1 MSTKPSAPQPQ
12 QIRQIL
18 AGTAGPSRLAED
30 ISLQYAYF
38 DGNAKLG
45 RQLNT
50 TFAEW
55 VAGRTYAATLPWPNP
70 LDKNS
75 LPAERGAILAQSDD
89 DPDLVRGRA
98 EDVLGLTWLFIDCDD
113 GTSPASLKQALAEAD
128 VCFLL
133 TESATSRRDGA
144 PLKWHLFLPLDEIVS
159 LPSRG
164 GLQPDAAA
172 DLLQLHKQWWRDV
185 RRHVVKLLFTMGR
198 VPDDTRDDT
207 SIDTL
212 ERKAFVPHCPIDGA
226 QRAVYSQG
234 GRCLNLKAFL
244 TATKFAQ
251 PEPPGVGILA
261 SLPDS
266 RRGRGAVAVA
276 GAGGAATGQGDGKAT
291 ATPATPTPG
300 ETTGTLLYKVF
311 GYFGMLGPHQGQG
324 KYFVRC
330 PWAENHNGG
339 RGQDHLDSS
348 TVIFTTGSTTGGFK
362 CQHEG
367 GGIPGQCS
375 MASAADVLRWA
386 RRKGVPA
393 AVLPDRGG
401 FGALGASDAEA
412 AAETI
417 GDNGAEAEKTSRNDS
432 ETAEAK
438 VVTAAAPTTVATA
451 APTTTSTT
459 TITPAQ
465 PPQPRRK
472 KPVPTASPQA
482 FPLAA
487 DTATPAP
494 PSASPTQQ
502 GAEKIEIEITE
513 DLITMRD
520 LAVKAI
526 ANHDRIFKIDGKLFD
541 RVEPD
546 DALDRKGQPRAAWL
560 RKTAAPHLTVEIQR
574 TSTWFK
580 VARTAKSVEKVAA
593 RPDSQVIATVLA
605 AGSYPGVRELRG
617 IVSTPVFRPDG
628 TLLQK
633 AGYDHQLHVIYEP
646 GQVRPDPIPLEPS
659 RQQCEEALA
668 DLRYVLVDFPFEEPD
683 LAAAVWL
690 SAIFTKLLRF
700 AFSGNIPLLAAS
712 AGMASSGKGKLPDTA
727 AIITEGAEAE
737 KRNYTGDDAEDE
749 RVIGSTVAD
758 EVPVAVLDNIKRGI
772 ALASAA
778 FEMYLT
784 TPKFATRRIGTSENI
799 RVEKGSWTD
808 TLWWATGNDLTTS
821 GDMARRVLRIAI
833 NDRTG
838 RPEDR
843 EVAEADLEGYCKTN
857 RKRLL
862 TAALTLLSGFF
873 AARRKGW
880 AVELPPFA
888 SFEAWSIVR
897 HAVVWCGLPDPF
909 LARGKV
915 SEDAVRADFGFT
927 VEHLRKVL
935 RDKPMHMKR
944 IVDILRADA
953 EKTMASRMYDE
964 VWSFFIDRGVKLDG
978 RDVSGASSALG
989 RFLKDYNGQVYV
1001 AADGKCWQLW
1011 IGRDRCGSLVSIV
1024 ETTGA

>member
-1 MSTKPSAPQPQ
+1 MSTKPQQPQPQ
-12 QIRQIL
+12 QIRQVL
-18 AGTAGPSRLAED
+18 AETSGPSRIADD
-30 ISLQYAYF
+30 ITLQYAYF

-45 RQLNT
+45 KQLNT

-55 VAGRTYAATLPWPNP
+55 VERRAYAATLPWPNP

-75 LPAERGAILAQSDD
+75 LPSERGAILAQSDD

-113 GTSPASLKQALAEAD
+113 GTSPVSLRQALAEAD
-128 VCFLL
+128 ICFLL

-212 ERKAFVPHCPIDGA
+212 ERKAFIPHCPIDGA

-266 RRGRGAVAVA
+266 RRRG
-276 GAGGAATGQGDGKAT
+276 GAAAAATGQDGKAT
-291 ATPATPTPG
+291 STVATAATASTPG

-330 PWAENHNGG
+330 PWSENHNGG

-393 AVLPDRGG
+393 AVLPDRNG

-412 AAETI
+412 AAETAEAV
-417 GDNGAEAEKTSRNDS
+417 AEAEAVAVAVAETTSRDDG
-432 ETAEAK
+432 ETAA
-438 VVTAAAPTTVATA
+438 TATATA
-451 APTTTSTT
+451 ATTSPSTH
-459 TITPAQ
+459 PAS
-465 PPQPRRK
+465 PPSPPSPPQQPRRK
-472 KPVPTASPQA
+472 KPVPKASAQA
-482 FPLAA
+482 FPLIGDVAI
-487 DTATPAP
+487 PAP
-494 PSASPTQQ
+494 PSASPVQQ
-502 GAEKIEIEITE
+502 GADKVEIEITE
-513 DLITMRD
+513 DLIIMRD
-520 LAVKAI
+520 LAIRAI
-526 ANHDRIFKIDGKLFD
+526 SNHERIFKIDGKLFD
-541 RVEPD
+541 RVDPD

-574 TSTWFK
+574 TSSWFR
-580 VARTAKSVEKVAA
+580 VARTAKSVERVAA

-628 TLLQK
+628 TLFQRP
-633 AGYDHQLHVIYEP
+633 GYDHSLHVIYEP
-646 GQVRPDPIPLEPS
+646 AMRPDPIPLEPS

-668 DLRYVLVDFPFEEPD
+668 DLRYVLIDFPFEEPD

-727 AIITEGAEAE
+727 AIITEGVEAE

-833 NDRTG
+833 NDKTG
-838 RPEDR
+838 KPEDR
-843 EVAEADLEGYCKTN
+843 AVAEADLEGYCKTN

-909 LARGKV
+909 QARGKV

-953 EKTMASRMYDE
+953 EKAMASRMYDE

-1024 ETTGA
+1024 ETTGT

>member
-1 MSTKPSAPQPQ
+1 MSTKPQQPQPQ
-12 QIRQIL
+12 QIRQVL
-18 AGTAGPSRLAED
+18 AETSGPSRIADD
-30 ISLQYAYF
+30 ITLQYAYF

-45 RQLNT
+45 KQLNT

-55 VAGRTYAATLPWPNP
+55 VERRAYAATLPWPNP

-75 LPAERGAILAQSDD
+75 LPSERGAILAQSDD

-113 GTSPASLKQALAEAD
+113 GTSPVSLRQALAEAD
-128 VCFLL
+128 ICFLL

-212 ERKAFVPHCPIDGA
+212 ERKAFIPHCPIDGA

-266 RRGRGAVAVA
+266 RRRG
-276 GAGGAATGQGDGKAT
+276 GAAAAATGQDGKAT
-291 ATPATPTPG
+291 STVATAATASTPG

-330 PWAENHNGG
+330 PWSENHNGG

-393 AVLPDRGG
+393 AVLPDRNG

-412 AAETI
+412 AAETAEAV
-417 GDNGAEAEKTSRNDS
+417 AEAEAVAVAVAETTSRDDG
-432 ETAEAK
+432 ETAA
-438 VVTAAAPTTVATA
+438 TATATA
-451 APTTTSTT
+451 ATATTTPSTH
-459 TITPAQ
+459 PAS
-465 PPQPRRK
+465 PPSPPSPPQQPRRK
-472 KPVPTASPQA
+472 KPVPKASAQA
-482 FPLAA
+482 FPLIGDVAI
-487 DTATPAP
+487 PAP
-494 PSASPTQQ
+494 PSASPVQQ
-502 GAEKIEIEITE
+502 GADKVEIEITE
-513 DLITMRD
+513 DLIIMRD
-520 LAVKAI
+520 LAIRAI
-526 ANHDRIFKIDGKLFD
+526 SNHERIFKIDGKLFD
-541 RVEPD
+541 RVDPD

-574 TSTWFK
+574 TSSWFR
-580 VARTAKSVEKVAA
+580 VARTAKSVERVAA

-628 TLLQK
+628 TLFQRP
-633 AGYDHQLHVIYEP
+633 GYDHSLHVIYEP
-646 GQVRPDPIPLEPS
+646 AMRPDPIPLEPS

-668 DLRYVLVDFPFEEPD
+668 DLRYVLIDFPFEEPD

-727 AIITEGAEAE
+727 AIITEGVEAE

-833 NDRTG
+833 NDKTG
-838 RPEDR
+838 KPEDR
-843 EVAEADLEGYCKTN
+843 AVAEADLEGYCKAN

-909 LARGKV
+909 QARGKV

-953 EKTMASRMYDE
+953 EKAMASRMYDE

>member
-12 QIRQIL
+12 QIRQVI
-18 AGTAGPSRLAED
+18 AETSGPSRLTDE
-30 ISLQYAYF
+30 ITLQYAYF

-45 RQLNT
+45 KQINT

-55 VAGRTYAATLPWPNP
+55 VAGRSYAATLPWPNP

-75 LPAERGAILAQSDD
+75 LPSERGAILAQSDD

-113 GTSPASLKQALAEAD
+113 GTSPVSLRQSLAEAD
-128 VCFLL
+128 VCFFL

-226 QRAVYSQG
+226 QRGVYSQG

-266 RRGRGAVAVA
+266 RRGRVSGV
-276 GAGGAATGQGDGKAT
+276 GAAVGVAPSTTST
-291 ATPATPTPG
+291 ASPALPTPG

-375 MASAADVLRWA
+375 MASAGDVLRWA

-393 AVLPDRGG
+393 AVLPDRSG

-412 AAETI
+412 AAATIEDSGETTVSRD
-417 GDNGAEAEKTSRNDS
+417 GDGEAEKAAVAVAL
-432 ETAEAK
+432 TA
-438 VVTAAAPTTVATA
+438 TPAAAPPA
-451 APTTTSTT
+451 APTQTTAP
-459 TITPAQ
+459 PA
-465 PPQPRRK
+465 PPQLRRK
-472 KPVPTASPQA
+472 KPVPAASSTA
-482 FPLAA
+482 FPLAT
-487 DTATPAP
+487 DVATPAP
-494 PSASPTQQ
+494 PSASPQQ
-502 GAEKIEIEITE
+502 PGGDKVEIEITE
-513 DLITMRD
+513 DLIIMRD
-520 LAVKAI
+520 LAVRAI
-526 ANHDRIFKIDGKLFD
+526 SQHDRIFKIDGKLFD

-580 VARTAKSVEKVAA
+580 VARTAKSVERVAA

-628 TLLQK
+628 TLFQRP
-633 AGYDHQLHVIYEP
+633 GYDHQLHVIYEP
-646 GQVRPDPIPLEPS
+646 AMRPDPIPLEPS

-821 GDMARRVLRIAI
+821 GDMARRVLRIGI

-843 EVAEADLEGYCKTN
+843 EVAESDLEGYCKTN

-909 LARGKV
+909 LARGKI

-944 IVDILRADA
+944 IVDILRSDA
-953 EKTMASRMYDE
+953 EKTLASRMYDE

>member
-12 QIRQIL
+12 QIRQVL
-18 AGTAGPSRLAED
+18 AETSGPSRLADD
-30 ISLQYAYF
+30 ITLQYAYF

-45 RQLNT
+45 KQLNT

-55 VAGRTYAATLPWPNP
+55 VERRAYAATLPWPNP

-75 LPAERGAILAQSDD
+75 LPSERGAILAQSDD

-266 RRGRGAVAVA
+266 RRRGGGV
-276 GAGGAATGQGDGKAT
+276 GAIATATAMATGHGDGKTA
-291 ATPATPTPG
+291 ATPTSTPTPG
-300 ETTGTLLYKVF
+300 ETTGTLLFKVF

-417 GDNGAEAEKTSRNDS
+417 GDSGAETTSRDDG
-432 ETAEAK
+432 EKATTAEA
-438 VVTAAAPTTVATA
+438 TPAAPTTPATA
-451 APTTTSTT
+451 TTTTT
-459 TITPAQ
+459 TTTTPAQ

-472 KPVPTASPQA
+472 KPVPAASPQA

-560 RKTAAPHLTVEIQR
+560 RKTAAPHLAVEIQR
-574 TSTWFK
+574 TSSWFR

-668 DLRYVLVDFPFEEPD
+668 DLRYVLIDFPFEEPD

-821 GDMARRVLRIAI
+821 GDMARRVLRIGI

-843 EVAEADLEGYCKTN
+843 EVAENDLEGYCKTN

-862 TAALTLLSGFF
+862 AAALTLLSGFF

-944 IVDILRADA
+944 IVDILRSDA
-953 EKTMASRMYDE
+953 EKTVASRMYDE

>member
-1 MSTKPSAPQPQ
+1 MKLSAPQPQ
-12 QIRQIL
+12 QIRQVL
-18 AGTAGPSRLAED
+18 AETSGPSRIADD
-30 ISLQYAYF
+30 ITLQYAYF

-45 RQLNT
+45 KQLNT

-55 VAGRTYAATLPWPNP
+55 VERRAYAATLPWPNP

-75 LPAERGAILAQSDD
+75 LPSERGAILAQSDD

-185 RRHVVKLLFTMGR
+185 RRHVVKLLFAMGR

-212 ERKAFVPHCPIDGA
+212 ERKAFVPHCPIDGT

-266 RRGRGAVAVA
+266 RRGRVGATTAHA
-276 GAGGAATGQGDGKAT
+276 PGDGKAA
-291 ATPATPTPG
+291 ATPTSTPG

-311 GYFGMLGPHQGQG
+311 GYFEMLGPHQGQG

-412 AAETI
+412 AAEAAAETI
-417 GDNGAEAEKTSRNDS
+417 EEASRDGGEAVAVAEAN
-432 ETAEAK
+432 TA
-438 VVTAAAPTTVATA
+438 VAAAIPTTATPTA
-451 APTTTSTT
+451 APTTPAATIPTT
-459 TITPAQ
+459 TTTTPTQ

-472 KPVPTASPQA
+472 KPVPAASPHA

-668 DLRYVLVDFPFEEPD
+668 DLCYVLIDFPFEEPD

-833 NDRTG
+833 NDKTG
-838 RPEDR
+838 KPEER
-843 EVAEADLEGYCKTN
+843 AVAEADLEGYCKTN

-953 EKTMASRMYDE
+953 EKTMASRLYDE